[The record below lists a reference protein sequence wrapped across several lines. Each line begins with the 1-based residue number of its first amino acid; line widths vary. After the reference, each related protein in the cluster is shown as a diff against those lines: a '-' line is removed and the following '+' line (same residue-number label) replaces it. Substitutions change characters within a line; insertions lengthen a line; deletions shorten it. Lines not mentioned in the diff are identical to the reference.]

1 MTIQNPSIVTV
12 RLNFFLANGFRT
24 LLLGSIFGIAGYATP
39 ALAQTDAYGNLTPS
53 ASNTGSNYAYD
64 GSTFPSSDNPYVT
77 SDSSGSQSFVPK
89 GVLASLA
96 SSYDVGYYLIAETI
110 QASDVGG
117 VLTVP
122 SATSTSVARISVLAG
137 NYVTPSS
144 TTLHIDVSGANTYA
158 VLYQNVVS
166 EVHITN
172 TNGSVSYVENN
183 TADGVVIE
191 NNAATMSV
199 IKNSANNAH
208 ILNENG
214 SVMNFVGNNANGATL
229 INDASQL
236 DLLDTTADN
245 ATLFNQNNSKMTID
259 TSETTNTSL
268 TNESGSSVTMLN
280 NTVSGLDMHNISA
293 TMEAENNT
301 LSGGTITNADG
312 GYMYMKNNS
321 MDGGSFINGSTTDS
335 SSTMILIQNIAK
347 NTDIENY
354 GFTEMYGDNL
364 SGSTLIAGANS
375 HMVIGDC
382 SVSRGCTAD
391 GVTTAENITFTN
403 DGVADVSGH
412 VSLSGS
418 HVINNETLNLSD
430 ATLTGSGNIDNAG
443 TLNVSGTNSIDANI
457 ENAGTLKVTHGT
469 STLSGSI
476 TGNGSMSVKNSTV
489 ILSGSSDYTGS
500 ITVQDGLLDVL
511 GTISNSTVNLQT
523 GATVQGGGEV
533 GTTVLE
539 SGSVI
544 SPGTSS
550 TIGTLTVN
558 GNLTVEEG
566 AEYIANAKADQ
577 ALSTLT
583 IQGVTLNNMASDLVS
598 VTGAAKLEGGDV
610 SFAALSGEVESGQV
624 YRLLTAAGGVSG
636 QFSSLTSPYVFLTP
650 ELLYSADSVD
660 VVLRRNTLSYSS
672 VAETRNQYET
682 AVALATSASN
692 STVALALDSLTT
704 DQARSALN
712 SLSGEVHASARTALI
727 QDSFYVRQAALD
739 RLDTADC
746 DGSIVD
752 STLHTASLKT
762 GRRNTGCLA
771 DQPVIWGAAYGSLGH
786 NTGDGNAAGMNHS
799 TAGFIMGIDTPV
811 AETWRVGGMVGY
823 GRSMFDVG
831 SGRGSSGHSND
842 VTVGGY
848 AGTHWGGLNLRLG
861 VAYTWNMLS
870 IQRNVGFVN
879 YSDRLSSNYLGGTA
893 QAFGELGYKFHIGHG
908 MVEPFGNIAYVN
920 QQTNK
925 YDETG
930 GQAALHGRG
939 MDTGVTFSTFG
950 IKGSSLFHVGDYTLI
965 PHGSLG
971 YRHAFGLST
980 PTAHE
985 MFQLSS
991 GGNMDIAG
999 VPLSVNAAVVDA
1011 GLTVKLTDRVDVGLS
1026 YMGQY
1031 GNHSVDSGARAQAR
1045 FQF

>member
-1 MTIQNPSIVTV
+1 MTIQHPSIVTV
-12 RLNFFLANGFRT
+12 RFNFFLANGFRT

-89 GVLASLA
+89 GALASLA

-172 TNGSVSYVENN
+172 TNGSVAYVENN

-229 INDASQL
+229 INDDSQL

-430 ATLTGSGNIDNAG
+430 AILTGNGTVDNAGTLIISGTDSIDSIIANSGTINITSAAVNLSGAQLTNNATLNLSDATLTGNGTIDNAGTLNVSGTDSIDSVIANSGTIDVTSAAVNLSGAQLTNNATLNLSDATLTGNGTVDNAGTLNVSGTDSIDSVIANSGTIDVTSAAVNLSGAQLTNNATLNLSDATLTGSGNIDNAG

-457 ENAGTLKVTHGT
+457 ENAGTLNVTHGT

-476 TGNGSMSVKNSTV
+476 TGNGSISVKNSAV

-752 STLHTASLKT
+752 STCIRHPLK
-762 GRRNTGCLA
+762 
-771 DQPVIWGAAYGSLGH
+771 P
-786 NTGDGNAAGMNHS
+786 
-799 TAGFIMGIDTPV
+799 
-811 AETWRVGGMVGY
+811 
-823 GRSMFDVG
+823 
-831 SGRGSSGHSND
+831 
-842 VTVGGY
+842 
-848 AGTHWGGLNLRLG
+848 
-861 VAYTWNMLS
+861 
-870 IQRNVGFVN
+870 
-879 YSDRLSSNYLGGTA
+879 
-893 QAFGELGYKFHIGHG
+893 
-908 MVEPFGNIAYVN
+908 
-920 QQTNK
+920 
-925 YDETG
+925 
-930 GQAALHGRG
+930 
-939 MDTGVTFSTFG
+939 
-950 IKGSSLFHVGDYTLI
+950 
-965 PHGSLG
+965 
-971 YRHAFGLST
+971 
-980 PTAHE
+980 
-985 MFQLSS
+985 
-991 GGNMDIAG
+991 
-999 VPLSVNAAVVDA
+999 DA
-1011 GLTVKLTDRVDVGLS
+1011 GIRGVLLISL
-1026 YMGQY
+1026 
-1031 GNHSVDSGARAQAR
+1031 
-1045 FQF
+1045 